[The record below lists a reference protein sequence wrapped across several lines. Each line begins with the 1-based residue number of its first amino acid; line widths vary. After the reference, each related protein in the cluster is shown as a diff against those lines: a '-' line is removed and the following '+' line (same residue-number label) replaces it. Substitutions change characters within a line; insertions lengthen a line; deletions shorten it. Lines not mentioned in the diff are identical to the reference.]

1 MNRHGFVWSTGVIVL
16 FGLAGV
22 WCAPRASCAQT
33 TEAQPPDPALR
44 DYLAGNGLLN
54 RGLYDLAVVEYRR
67 FLSEHADHDRAP
79 VARYGLSVCL
89 FRIENHEKAIVQ
101 LRELSKLEDFE
112 YAAEVATMLGQSHL
126 ATKQYLPSAEAF
138 QRCAREHPKH
148 SLADEAA
155 TGATEALYLGGKYD
169 EAAGWA
175 RLMATRWADSPLRV
189 RAEFFGGLA
198 EMARKGYA
206 EAAELFAS
214 VLDRDK
220 DGPFS
225 DQASLL
231 LAQCHERRSGLVD
244 AIRQYHKLLKRKK
257 TKYAPEALFALGA
270 LHHQR
275 GELKEAGIALDTLLD
290 RFDKSKVIPEGNL
303 LRGRVAFEQEDYDA
317 AHSFFKAAGEADA
330 ALRDRAAYWMAK
342 CDLRRE
348 RYDRAS
354 TRLTDAVEAF
364 PDSGLIAEMW
374 YDLAIAHLRTEAF
387 ETAIEALTT
396 FRKRFSEHAL
406 APDALH
412 LLAMTEHQR
421 RGFDESLRYC
431 KDFLATYPSHG
442 AAAGVAFLAAENDF
456 LAGRYDQAV
465 NGYKQYLSHHGDD
478 DQVARAELRLGTALH
493 RLERYDEAETFLAD
507 ATDRADDAPVFRSSR
522 LTLGDIHFRR
532 SEWKQAE
539 AQLRSY
545 LAAGFEQPGADD
557 ALIKLG
563 LSLQR
568 QNRPKD
574 AGVVYDQLLDRFGDS
589 PHRLQALFE
598 KGQTLVIRKEHA
610 EAEGVFKKVLEDGAD
625 SRFAAH
631 ALNHLA
637 TLAMRKGDFDAA
649 DALYGRASGSASD
662 KALKAGAAHQR
673 IKALMASKKFAEAER
688 AIRAYLSDYPGD
700 ENTPAAKAQLA
711 IALARQN
718 KLAEAVGAVDEAVS
732 SPSSLDPALLSAA
745 HYEKAWCLRE
755 LGRTDEAAV
764 VYRTLIDGGVT
775 REYELHALLEL
786 AGIEIDAKR
795 FKQAA
800 AFLRRI
806 RDSADAGDVP
816 PVIMGQATYRLGA
829 CAFELNQRADAV
841 ALFEE
846 FLTGYPQSEL
856 LPSAA
861 FYAGESAFTLGR
873 FERAVKHL
881 TQVTEEFS
889 SDEAAGPS
897 MLRLGEALAQLQ
909 RFSAS
914 ERVFRDY
921 LGKYDDSERWYQ
933 AQFGLGWAREHQQRY
948 GEAIT
953 TYRELLDR
961 HQGATTAR
969 AQFQIG
975 ECLFAEQKY
984 EEAAGELLK
993 VDILYDYPEWS
1004 AAALFEA
1011 GRCFTKLNKVAEAR
1025 DQFQRVVDKH
1035 KDSRW
1040 AQLAAQQLSA
1050 LAEASVPGR

>member
-1 MNRHGFVWSTGVIVL
+1 MNRHRFVWSTGVIVL

-22 WCAPRASCAQT
+22 WHAPQVSCAQT
-33 TEAQPPDPALR
+33 SEAEAPDPALG

-54 RGLYDLAVVEYRR
+54 RGLYDLAAVEYRR
-67 FLSEHADHDRAP
+67 FLSEHADHDRAS

-89 FRIENHEKAIVQ
+89 FRIKSHEEAIVQ
-101 LRELSKLEDFE
+101 LRALSKVEDFE

-126 ATKQYLPSAEAF
+126 ALKQYLPAAEAF
-138 QRCAREHPKH
+138 QECAREFAQH

-155 TGATEALYLGGKYD
+155 AGAAEALYLAGKYD

-175 RLMATRWADSPLRV
+175 HLMATRWADSPLRV
-189 RAEFFGGLA
+189 RAEFFGGLS

-206 EAAELFAS
+206 EAAKLFDS
-214 VLDRDK
+214 VLDRNQ

-225 DQASLL
+225 DQAALL
-231 LAQCHERRSGLVD
+231 LAQCHERSDGLAD

-290 RFDKSKVIPEGNL
+290 RFGESKVVPQGNL

-364 PDSGLIAEMW
+364 PESELIAEIW
-374 YDLAIAHLRTEAF
+374 YDLAIAQLRQEAF
-387 ETAIEALTT
+387 GPAIDALNT
-396 FRKRFSEHAL
+396 FRKRFGEHAL

-431 KDFLATYPSHG
+431 SEFLATYPLHR
-442 AAAGVAFLAAENDF
+442 AVAGVAFLAAENDF

-465 NGYKQYLSHHGDD
+465 NGYKQYLSRYGDD
-478 DQVARAELRLGTALH
+478 VQASQAKLRLGTALH
-493 RLERYDEAETFLAD
+493 RLERYDEAEPFLAD
-507 ATDRADDAPVFRSSR
+507 ATGDANDAPVFGSR
-522 LTLGDIHFRR
+522 HLTLGDIHFRR
-532 SEWKQAE
+532 GEWKLAE

-545 LAAGFEQPGADD
+545 LSAGLDQPGADD

-568 QNRPKD
+568 QDRPKE
-574 AGVVYDQLLDRFGDS
+574 AGVVYDQLLDRFPES

-598 KGQTLVIRKEHA
+598 KGQTLVMLNEPA
-610 EAEGVFKKVLEDGAD
+610 EAEDVFKKVLEAGAD

-637 TLAMRKGDFDAA
+637 TLAMRKGDFDTA

-662 KALKAGAAHQR
+662 EGLKAGASYQQ

-688 AIRAYLSDYPGD
+688 AIRAYLSGYPAD
-700 ENTPAAKAQLA
+700 ENVPAAKAELA

-718 KLAEAVGAVDEAVS
+718 KWAEAVGAVDEAVS
-732 SPSSLDPALLSAA
+732 SGASLEPALFSAA
-745 HYEKAWCLRE
+745 QYEKAWCLRE
-755 LGRTDEAAV
+755 LGRTEEAAAE
-764 VYRTLIDGGVT
+764 YRTLIDRGVT

-800 AFLRRI
+800 TFLRRI
-806 RDSADAGDVP
+806 HESVDAGDVP
-816 PVIMGQATYRLGA
+816 PSIMGQATYRLGV
-829 CAFELNQRADAV
+829 CAFELKQHADAV

-846 FLTGYPQSEL
+846 FLAGYPHSEL
-856 LPSAA
+856 VASAA
-861 FYAGESAFTLGR
+861 FYAGESAFTVGQ

-881 TQVTEEFS
+881 TRVTEEFS
-889 SDEAAGPS
+889 SDAVAGPG

-921 LGKYDDSERWYQ
+921 LDKYDDGERWYQ
-933 AQFGLGWAREHQQRY
+933 AQFGLGWARENQQRY

-953 TYRELLDR
+953 TYRALIAR

-1011 GRCFTKLNKVAEAR
+1011 GRCFAKLNKVAEAR

-1040 AQLAAQQLSA
+1040 AQMAAQQLSV
-1050 LAEASVPGR
+1050 LVDASVPGR